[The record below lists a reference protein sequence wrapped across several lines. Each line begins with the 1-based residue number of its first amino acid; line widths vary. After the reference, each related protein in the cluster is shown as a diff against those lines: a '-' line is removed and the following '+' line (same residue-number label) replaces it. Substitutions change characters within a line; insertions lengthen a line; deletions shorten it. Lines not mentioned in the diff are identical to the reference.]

1 MDSTTYTSLENLI
14 RQFEDFPELY
24 RHRLIVLVQG
34 VKQDDQFSLKSFAL
48 DNGYQYI
55 NVNLEL
61 SKQLLEIPQHRHPL
75 KAFRL
80 LSDEIVGRSLPSP
93 AVLEHIEI
101 LFEPELEIGPVDCL
115 LQIARHR
122 IVLARWKGTLE
133 DGKLAYAE
141 PGHPEY
147 CLHSTEDIQVI
158 SLE

>member
-1 MDSTTYTSLENLI
+1 MAVTVEANLKDQI

-24 RHRLIVLVQG
+24 RHRLVVLVQG
-34 VKQDDQFSLKSFAL
+34 VKQDNQFSLKSFAL

-61 SKQLLEIPQHRHPL
+61 SKQLLEIPQHQHPL

-80 LSDEIVGRSLPSP
+80 LSDDIVGRSLPSP

-101 LFEPELEIGPVDCL
+101 LFEPELQINPVDCL
-115 LQIARHR
+115 LQIARQR
-122 IVLARWKGTLE
+122 IVLARWKGIL
-133 DGKLAYAE
+133 DGRQLVYAE

-147 CLHSTEDIQVI
+147 CLHPTEDIQVI